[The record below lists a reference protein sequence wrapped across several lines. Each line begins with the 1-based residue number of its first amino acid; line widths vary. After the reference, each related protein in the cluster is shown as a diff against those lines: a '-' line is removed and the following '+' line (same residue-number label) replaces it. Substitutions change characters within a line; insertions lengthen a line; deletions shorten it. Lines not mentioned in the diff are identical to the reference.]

1 MLSVLILLGM
11 MDKFIEERC
20 VLELCTLKN
29 GGIISGFHLQMVCK
43 IYTQTSVPTREI
55 GRKLF
60 AQKLKD
66 MRSSS
71 SQPHHQQSSLLQ
83 NSTSTCERFSKE
95 PMFIPI
101 HIKKFFPN
109 QNFKIKC
116 FMFSVYKTCLLHRY
130 T

>member
-11 MDKFIEERC
+11 MDKLIEERY
-20 VLELCTLKN
+20 VLELCALKN
-29 GGIISGFHLQMVCK
+29 GGIILRLHLQMVGK
-43 IYTQTSVPTREI
+43 IYTQTSVPTQEI

-60 AQKLKD
+60 AQKLED
-66 MRSSS
+66 TRSSS
-71 SQPHHQQSSLLQ
+71 SQPHHQQSSLLR

-95 PMFIPI
+95 AMFIPI

-109 QNFKIKC
+109 HVFKIKC

-130 T
+130 A